1 MDSDAYLTAAA
12 LTGGVVISVGAFLA
26 AVVQI
31 RSWIREPFQKL
42 EFAIESAKS
51 SHAADIATLSTRTSS
66 ISTEVQTLH
75 VHFDANGGNLRRRI
89 DTIEQRL
96 SGLEMNGAAE
106 RAELRG
112 LITDLRPILSDL
124 RERS

>member
-1 MDSDAYLTAAA
+1 M
-12 LTGGVVISVGAFLA
+12 
-26 AVVQI
+26 
-31 RSWIREPFQKL
+31 
-42 EFAIESAKS
+42 
-51 SHAADIATLSTRTSS
+51 
-66 ISTEVQTLH
+66 
-75 VHFDANGGNLRRRI
+75 HFDANGGNLRRRI

>member
-26 AVVQI
+26 AVVQ
-31 RSWIREPFQKL
+31 
-42 EFAIESAKS
+42 IESAKS